1 MTNLRRLLFGP
12 TRAERRIEM
21 ELETLRIVTALIIG
35 VVNAAA
41 QTKEPVEPA
50 KGAEGSR

>member
-12 TRAERRIEM
+12 TRAERRIET
-21 ELETLRIVTALIIG
+21 ELETLRIVTALIVG

-41 QTKEPVEPA
+41 QTKEPAELA
-50 KGAEGSR
+50 KREEGSR